1 MVLLRLCK
9 PICKPE
15 NTMKATVNV
24 LCYKSKTLSNGEHPL
39 MICLCK
45 DNKRKYISI
54 GASVNPRFWDFDKN
68 KPKRNCPNKEQLSK
82 LIAETE
88 QKYSEQI
95 LDYSTTGR
103 EYTLETLVE
112 TVDNSLKCKTV
123 NDLFLH
129 HIKQLMNEN
138 RLGYALSVRQ
148 VYTSLIKYKGNLD
161 FFFTEIDVTW
171 LKGYESWLRK
181 QDLSENTIGIRFRTL
196 RMIYNLA
203 ISEGL
208 VKSDSYP
215 FKKYKV
221 SKLHKVTTKRAI
233 TKEEIKQIMDFDTSS
248 VCFYKRLAVDIFSF
262 SYLMG
267 GINFT
272 DISKLTQDN
281 IDNNK
286 LIYTRQKTK
295 KTIILPLLPQAYA
308 IIMKYKSD
316 SRKYLFPILD
326 NRKRTPMQI
335 KDRITDVIATINY
348 HLKAIGAILGIEQTV
363 TTYVARHSYATVLKR
378 AGVSTSIISESLGHS
393 SERVTQIY
401 LDSFDNE
408 QMNKAMKNLL

>member
-1 MVLLRLCK
+1 
-9 PICKPE
+9 
-15 NTMKATVNV
+15 MKATVNV

-272 DISKLTQDN
+272 DIAMLTQEN
-281 IDNNK
+281 IESGK
-286 LIYTRQKTK
+286 LIYVRQKTK
-295 KTIILPLLPQAYA
+295 KTIVLPLLPQANE
-308 IIMKYKSD
+308 IIDKYKD
-316 SRKYLFPILD
+316 SKRKYLFPILD
-326 NRKRTPMQI
+326 HKKRTPMQT
-335 KDRITDVIATINY
+335 KDRITDVIASTNY
-348 HLKAIGAILGIEQTV
+348 HLKAIGESLGIALKI

-378 AGVSTSIISESLGHS
+378 AGVSTSVICESLGHS
-393 SERVTQIY
+393 SERITQIY